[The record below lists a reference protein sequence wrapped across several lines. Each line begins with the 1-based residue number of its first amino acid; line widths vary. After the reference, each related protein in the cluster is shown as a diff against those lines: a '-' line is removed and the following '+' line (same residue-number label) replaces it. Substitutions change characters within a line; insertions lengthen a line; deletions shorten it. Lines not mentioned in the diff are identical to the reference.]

1 MIQQYTGIPSDYVIL
16 GVAALAIVL
25 LALYI
30 VNIVQMHKLKNRYRI
45 FMTGKNAR
53 SLEDTLI
60 RRLDQI
66 DLLMEANGTNER
78 EIRSINK
85 KLRSTFCKMGLV
97 KYDAFHEDGGKYS
110 FALVLLDEKNDGVVL
125 NIIHNTNAGCY
136 IYSKDI
142 IDGNSVTPMS
152 EFEMEALDIA
162 LKSEYRKK

>member
-1 MIQQYTGIPSDYVIL
+1 MIQQYIGIPSDYVIIGL
-16 GVAALAIVL
+16 VAIVVIL

-30 VNIVQMHKLKNRYRI
+30 VNIVQMHNLKGKYRI
-45 FMTGKNAR
+45 FMTGKTAR
-53 SLEDTLI
+53 SLEDTLV

-97 KYDAFHEDGGKYS
+97 KYDAFNEGGGKYS
-110 FALVLLDEKNDGVVL
+110 FALALLDEKEDGFIL

-142 IDGNSVTPMS
+142 IGGNSVTPLS
-152 EFEMEALDIA
+152 EKENEALDMA
-162 LKSEYRKK
+162 LKSEFRKK